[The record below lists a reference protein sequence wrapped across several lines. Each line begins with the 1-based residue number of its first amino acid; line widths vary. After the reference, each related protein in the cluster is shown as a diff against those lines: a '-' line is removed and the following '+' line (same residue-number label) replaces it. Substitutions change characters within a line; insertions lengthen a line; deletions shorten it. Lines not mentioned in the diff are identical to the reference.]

1 MKKNRKK
8 LPLIL
13 GVLALLVVV
22 IVVIAL
28 WGGPTS
34 AAPDVSGTVSEYMP
48 STDTMIIEVDELR
61 RAMTAEG
68 DDLVVIGTINPDL
81 GWIPFTTPF
90 HTIADSYLVWRPDYS
105 GAEAESAISPAIT
118 GMRRSVAEMEEL
130 MSRAGATSD
139 TYVVVYSADAMHDA
153 ARIVWQLRMMGHEN
167 VWYLNGGLNAW
178 QEGNHPVTAFGTRL
192 ADQEVTS
199 NYVAVNYTPENS
211 AATMDMV
218 VYALENPDEWIVIDT
233 RSGDEFAGE
242 VTDSSTGA
250 YGTGRIAGSVHI
262 NWSEAVDQDTQLIK
276 PRAELE
282 DIFSIIDGRNVI
294 VYCQS
299 GVRSG
304 HTWMVLT
311 DILGLEHVWNYDGS
325 WIEWSY
331 AASTFSD
338 FDGIL
343 ELTEEWTDNEE
354 PL

>member
-1 MKKNRKK
+1 V
-8 LPLIL
+8 I
-13 GVLALLVVV
+13 GLAVVGFV
-22 IVVIAL
+22 I

-34 AAPDVSGTVSEYMP
+34 SAPDVSGSVSDYMP
-48 STDTMIIEVDELR
+48 SSDTMIIEVDELR

-81 GWIPFTTPF
+81 ARVPFTVPF
-90 HTIADSYLVWRPDYS
+90 RSISDSYLVWRPDYS

-130 MSRAGATSD
+130 LSRAGATSD

-178 QEGNHPVTAFGTRL
+178 LDGNHPSTAFGTRL
-192 ADQEVTS
+192 NDQDVVS
-199 NYVAVNYTPENS
+199 NYSAVSYTPEDS
-211 AATMDMV
+211 AATLDMV
-218 VYALENPDEWIVIDT
+218 VHALENPDEWIVIDT
-233 RSGDEFAGE
+233 RSPEEFDGE
-242 VTDSSTGA
+242 ETSSSSGA
-250 YGTGRIAGSVHI
+250 FGTGRIAGSVHI
-262 NWSEAVDQDTQLIK
+262 NWSAAVDGDTQLI
-276 PRAELE
+276 RSTAELE
-282 DIFSIIDGRNVI
+282 EIFAVIDGRNVI

-311 DILGLEHVWNYDGS
+311 DILGLENVWNYDGS

-331 AASTFSD
+331 AASEYSD
-338 FDGIL
+338 FDGARIL
-343 ELTEEWTDNEE
+343 ELIEEWTDNNG
-354 PL
+354 PI